1 MEIINITKK
10 ETKDINCIQILI
22 KTITNLT
29 EITNQLN
36 DHFSSIAKKIED
48 KLIKL

>member
-1 MEIINITKK
+1 MELKTLKRQELEIKVKIYKK
-10 ETKDINCIQILI
+10 YIL
-22 KTITNLT
+22 NLT

-36 DHFSSIAKKIED
+36 NHFSSIAKKIED